1 MRGSTTARPSH
12 HSHNPQPGPSRQ
24 LRQVHVRNG
33 EPPRDLS
40 RATPGRPSEHAK
52 FRLVTGPHS
61 AQRIRVQRLVR
72 ASLLRRSTCSVG
84 LPGLVAQGESVR
96 LTRGRSLV
104 RSQSGPQ
111 HKVAV
116 KRLFLD
122 FEPILWSPPSG
133 PIRPNLSALVDL
145 QVVQRVQSRSRI
157 VEFVAVEICMMCAVT
172 VVDAWPIVFCSSRRS
187 CTRSVGALS
196 SRRAG
201 S

>member
-1 MRGSTTARPSH
+1 M
-12 HSHNPQPGPSRQ
+12 
-24 LRQVHVRNG
+24 
-33 EPPRDLS
+33 
-40 RATPGRPSEHAK
+40 
-52 FRLVTGPHS
+52 
-61 AQRIRVQRLVR
+61 R

-122 FEPILWSPPSG
+122 FELILWSPPSG

-157 VEFVAVEICMMCAVT
+157 VEFVAVEICIDVRGHGGRRVAHRLLQQPQIVHTQRRGAVFSKGRELDLP
-172 VVDAWPIVFCSSRRS
+172 V
-187 CTRSVGALS
+187 VGAVVPGVGAA
-196 SRRAG
+196 AG
-201 S
+201 VLHDDGITGAEVVEEPPCVGGADVDTAMADVALALVIH